1 MCPDVV
7 SLNLS
12 LLGLVVVVLLF
23 GDAVTRLNLMLELEL
38 ENWCSLSL
46 HSILWLHSP
55 SLLLGLHL
63 VIMFCVCLRLFILVI
78 CSMLPSEYFLL
89 THIPAE

>member
-23 GDAVTRLNLMLELEL
+23 GDAVTRLNLMLELE
-38 ENWCSLSL
+38 NWCSLSL

-63 VIMFCVCLRLFILVI
+63 VIMFCVSLTLHPRYLFNASL
-78 CSMLPSEYFLL
+78 
-89 THIPAE
+89 

>member
-23 GDAVTRLNLMLELEL
+23 GDAVTRLNLMLELE
-38 ENWCSLSL
+38 NWCSLSL

-63 VIMFCVCLRLFILVI
+63 VIMFCVSLRLFILVI

-89 THIPAE
+89 THIPAK